1 MVAIFL
7 IFLQS
12 FSISIY
18 LIGFLEL
25 KIKRRQ
31 FFIICFILVLL
42 TKISITNGDIFPN
55 IDLRYIIFIVIG
67 SLIYFCFYGSIQKK
81 IFHYLF
87 IVFLLLF
94 QNNLLFIFSNY
105 KNANLMKLTF
115 ILLFTLVS
123 ILAIILVRFLY
134 YFRASNDIGLEEKEY
149 YILSVTPF
157 LSILLFF
164 YFYHFDP
171 IVFLIVNVCMMIIN
185 ISVVALSNH
194 LAEKNYVLQQQ
205 ILTGVQN
212 QYYKES
218 LKSQKE
224 VRIMRHDLK
233 NLLLSLNYHI
243 ENRDFN
249 QAKSLLLEI
258 TQGSDY
264 LYKKYT
270 ECWPIDVVLSNK
282 VNQMEKENILYCL
295 DLKIPKDILLEEKV
309 VDICAI
315 LGNILDNAIEE
326 YIRIKSSG
334 IIKICIHYHQNK
346 LVFKIT
352 NPAQKKDLDF
362 TKKIIKSEKK
372 YSRYG
377 LGINSVIERVNKLNG
392 YSDFSWSND
401 YFKVLIIIS
410 IV

>member
-1 MVAIFL
+1 MKIVGILLVAIFL

-194 LAEKNYVLQQQ
+194 LAEK
-205 ILTGVQN
+205 TM
-212 QYYKES
+212 YY
-218 LKSQKE
+218 
-224 VRIMRHDLK
+224 
-233 NLLLSLNYHI
+233 N
-243 ENRDFN
+243 
-249 QAKSLLLEI
+249 
-258 TQGSDY
+258 
-264 LYKKYT
+264 
-270 ECWPIDVVLSNK
+270 NK
-282 VNQMEKENILYCL
+282 
-295 DLKIPKDILLEEKV
+295 
-309 VDICAI
+309 
-315 LGNILDNAIEE
+315 
-326 YIRIKSSG
+326 
-334 IIKICIHYHQNK
+334 
-346 LVFKIT
+346 F
-352 NPAQKKDLDF
+352 
-362 TKKIIKSEKK
+362 
-372 YSRYG
+372 
-377 LGINSVIERVNKLNG
+377 
-392 YSDFSWSND
+392 
-401 YFKVLIIIS
+401 
-410 IV
+410 